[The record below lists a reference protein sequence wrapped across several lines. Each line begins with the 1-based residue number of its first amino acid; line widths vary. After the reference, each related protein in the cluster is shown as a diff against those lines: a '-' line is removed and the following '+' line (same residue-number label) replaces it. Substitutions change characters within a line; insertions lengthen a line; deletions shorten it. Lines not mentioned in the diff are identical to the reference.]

1 MIRRS
6 VLAFALFS
14 LWLGVQAQQGG
25 ITPEVLS
32 QIRSMQPNDAA
43 SKALRNAIS
52 NNDINKLSVNRDVAG
67 KRDVYFSNRV
77 KTKGITDQ
85 KSSGRCWMFTS
96 MNVFRPVVIE
106 KLNLSSFEF
115 SNNFTFFYDQ
125 LEKANLFFEGV
136 LETAKKP
143 MDDKKVEWLFKNPIG
158 DGGQWTG
165 FVNITT
171 KYGLVPKDVMPET
184 NSSDNT
190 SRMNSILSEVI
201 RPGGLKLR
209 EMVANGKKSVELATE
224 KNKLLATVYKILVL
238 NLGEPP
244 QSFSWRYQDANGKT
258 SDFKTYTPLQFYN
271 EMVGINLQDYVMLMN
286 DPSREYNKV
295 YEIEYDRHT
304 WDGQNWRYLNLP
316 IEQIKALAIASIK
329 DSTAMYFS
337 CDVGKQLSSTDGT
350 LDLRNYD
357 YQSLFGIQQTMTKK
371 ERIQSFASASSHAM
385 MLTAVDLDKEGRPLK
400 WMVENSWG
408 SSYGYNGFLILTD
421 MWFSEYMFRLV
432 VNKRYLSAEQSK
444 LLEQKSI
451 VLPPWDPMFAPEE

>member
-6 VLAFALFS
+6 VLALALFS

-32 QIRSMQPNDAA
+32 QIRSMQPNDVA

-136 LETAKKP
+136 IETAKKP

-201 RPGGLKLR
+201 RQGGLKLR
-209 EMVANGKKSVELATE
+209 EMVANGKKTGELATE

-258 SDFKTYTPLQFYN
+258 SEFKTYTPFQFYN

-286 DPSREYNKV
+286 DPSKEYYKV

-304 WDGQNWRYLNLP
+304 WDGQNWKYLNLP
-316 IEQIKALAIASIK
+316 IEQIKTLAIASIK

-385 MLTAVDLDKEGRPLK
+385 MLTAVDLDKEGKPSK

-421 MWFSEYMFRLV
+421 TWFSEYMFRLV

-444 LLEQKSI
+444 LLEQKPI

>member
-1 MIRRS
+1 
-6 VLAFALFS
+6 
-14 LWLGVQAQQGG
+14 
-25 ITPEVLS
+25 
-32 QIRSMQPNDAA
+32 
-43 SKALRNAIS
+43 
-52 NNDINKLSVNRDVAG
+52 
-67 KRDVYFSNRV
+67 
-77 KTKGITDQ
+77 
-85 KSSGRCWMFTS
+85 
-96 MNVFRPVVIE
+96 
-106 KLNLSSFEF
+106 
-115 SNNFTFFYDQ
+115 
-125 LEKANLFFEGV
+125 
-136 LETAKKP
+136 

-201 RPGGLKLR
+201 RQGGLKLR

-244 QSFSWRYQDANGKT
+244 QSFSWRYQDVNGKT
-258 SDFKTYTPLQFYN
+258 FDFKTYTPLQFYN

-295 YEIEYDRHT
+295 YEVDYDRHT

-444 LLEQKSI
+444 LLEQKPI